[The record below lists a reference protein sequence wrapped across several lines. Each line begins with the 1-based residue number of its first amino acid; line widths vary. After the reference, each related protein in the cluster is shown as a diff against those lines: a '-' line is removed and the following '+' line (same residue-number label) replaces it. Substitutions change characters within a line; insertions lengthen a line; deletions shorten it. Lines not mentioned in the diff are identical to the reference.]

1 MTNTYSLAIYAITIS
16 KRGERQDTQVLS
28 DYDNGYD
35 FLSEMHDLF
44 KSWCYDSERGDNFI
58 PVNKDLDYA
67 FRIAQNHDNH
77 PLLHRMGRYLKGT
90 IEAGEF
96 GTREDVV
103 NVNTGEVRYSKTRI
117 DAVMRPFYF
126 MFYIPENARIGFL
139 IVERISNHGIASVLT
154 NAILRHYR
162 LTPKENDYVL
172 RIQAISVNRLI
183 DAKMAALKYEA
194 KQIELTNISNA
205 DFGISR
211 ILGDAIPDKYI
222 PPSLIYRAKGGR
234 RIPVGQ
240 FIEKMFRNKKDN
252 DALYIIDNDLKCEDI
267 SVVVS
272 IDGKD
277 RTLTLQRIQSLGA
290 TMDISDCVEF
300 GDNYY
305 PTFESL
311 DRQAAQLVSYVIE
324 QFPALKNEAE

>member
-126 MFYIPENARIGFL
+126 MFYIPDPHRLSHRRA
-139 IVERISNHGIASVLT
+139 HQQP
-154 NAILRHYR
+154 RHR
-162 LTPKENDYVL
+162 
-172 RIQAISVNRLI
+172 
-183 DAKMAALKYEA
+183 
-194 KQIELTNISNA
+194 
-205 DFGISR
+205 F
-211 ILGDAIPDKYI
+211 
-222 PPSLIYRAKGGR
+222 RAH
-234 RIPVGQ
+234 Q
-240 FIEKMFRNKKDN
+240 
-252 DALYIIDNDLKCEDI
+252 CH
-267 SVVVS
+267 
-272 IDGKD
+272 
-277 RTLTLQRIQSLGA
+277 T
-290 TMDISDCVEF
+290 
-300 GDNYY
+300 
-305 PTFESL
+305 
-311 DRQAAQLVSYVIE
+311 
-324 QFPALKNEAE
+324 PALPPNPQRKRLRPSHPGYLSQPAH